1 MAMTPAELEAQKD
14 TLELLNNEVAA
25 RLTRQ
30 SDSLAKI
37 DTKAV
42 FLIGFAATAAQFLA
56 THKHHDVL
64 AYCAFAAYA
73 ITLLTGVHTM
83 RVAEH
88 KDLEPRVILTDNVAF
103 PKSQHWPSWWQ
114 PGRRSSKRTSGVIRP
129 RPGTGRSA
137 CGHWLWGLACRLSR
151 CCCTLDPMSDE
162 QNQGSGQPASTSAP
176 APAPQ
181 PDFVDAFTNPA
192 MIGTEKKSD
201 DNPTLNKAVRPQD
214 NTETR

>member
-103 PKSQHWPSWWQ
+103 PKSQALAVLVAT
-114 PGRRSSKRTSGVIRP
+114 RTSIFEENQRRHKTKAWYWSV
-129 RPGTGRSA
+129 SM
-137 CGHWLWGLACRLSR
+137 WSLVVGLGLS
-151 CCCTLDPMSDE
+151 TVALLLH
-162 QNQGSGQPASTSAP
+162 T
-176 APAPQ
+176 
-181 PDFVDAFTNPA
+181 
-192 MIGTEKKSD
+192 
-201 DNPTLNKAVRPQD
+201 
-214 NTETR
+214 

>member
-37 DTKAV
+37 DTKSV

-73 ITLLTGVHTM
+73 ITLLAGVQTM

-88 KDLEPRVILTDNVAF
+88 KDLEPRVILTDNVGF
-103 PKSQHWPSWWQ
+103 PKSQALAALAATRASIFEENQ
-114 PGRRSSKRTSGVIRP
+114 RRHEMKARYWAVSLSTLVV
-129 RPGTGRSA
+129 
-137 CGHWLWGLACRLSR
+137 GLGLS
-151 CCCTLDPMSDE
+151 TVALLLH
-162 QNQGSGQPASTSAP
+162 T
-176 APAPQ
+176 
-181 PDFVDAFTNPA
+181 
-192 MIGTEKKSD
+192 
-201 DNPTLNKAVRPQD
+201 
-214 NTETR
+214 